1 MAVGRSQLRSTL
13 YSYLVG
19 ASIPTLNQIF
29 TSFPKRINFQVNT
42 QPGQL
47 SRSALVI
54 FIQSERETRLAIG
67 GATNG
72 WKRVDF
78 QVVLQVFHHSMQNN
92 AEDAMT
98 DFDTLLDDIKNTLRA
113 SHNFGDTTQVNV
125 WQGAEPVIDCLYG
138 EPITSDNGATE
149 TWAEIRFDV
158 TQMIQA

>member
-42 QPGQL
+42 RPGQL

-98 DFDTLLDDIKNTLRA
+98 DFDTLLDNIKNTLRA